1 MAVLDNPF
9 LRDLTPEQYDLLAAL
24 FEAIDVPAQKV
35 IFQQGD
41 VALYMYVLLEG
52 VVRLQYK
59 PYDGPTITL
68 TQLHTGDVCGWSAV
82 IGNEAYTSDAVAA
95 TPVRLL
101 RARGDTLRRLCAE
114 YPSAGRS
121 ILEKLA
127 KAVSPR
133 WVDAQRQI
141 QSVLES
147 EVFPKT

>member
-1 MAVLDNPF
+1 
-9 LRDLTPEQYDLLAAL
+9 
-24 FEAIDVPAQKV
+24 
-35 IFQQGD
+35 
-41 VALYMYVLLEG
+41 MYLLLEG
-52 VVRLQYK
+52 DVRLQYK

-68 TQLHTGDVCGWSAV
+68 TQLHTGDVLGWSAV
-82 IGNEAYTSDAVAA
+82 IGNEAYTSDAIGT

-114 YPSAGRS
+114 YPSTGRS

-127 KAVSPR
+127 RAVSPR